1 MRSRLKN
8 NGATLIHSHDSSPPP
23 AVPLVRA
30 RLAPVAA
37 GLLVVALC
45 GGALIAPASADEV
58 EPTEPTPAPTV
69 AMDAGEAAEGEEA
82 NPNAEWGIEITSV
95 RLTAN
100 DHMIDFRYRVLDA
113 DKAKE
118 LFVRQNKPRMVHHET
133 GLVLSVPETAKV
145 GPLRNSNMPKEGKI
159 YWMFFGNAG
168 KLVKPGDT
176 VTVTIGEFEVDD
188 IIVE

>member
-1 MRSRLKN
+1 MATVCL
-8 NGATLIHSHDSSPPP
+8 GAF
-23 AVPLVRA
+23 
-30 RLAPVAA
+30 
-37 GLLVVALC
+37 
-45 GGALIAPASADEV
+45 IAPALANDDEPPG
-58 EPTEPTPAPTV
+58 PTNPPTAATG
-69 AMDAGEAAEGEEA
+69 ATEDGEAAKGEET

-188 IIVE
+188 IVVE

>member
-1 MRSRLKN
+1 MIN
-8 NGATLIHSHDSSPPP
+8 SHD
-23 AVPLVRA
+23 PLSTPSDPSDRA
-30 RLAPVAA
+30 RLAQVVA
-37 GLLVVALC
+37 GLVMAAVCLGAFTAPPAL
-45 GGALIAPASADEV
+45 ANEDE
-58 EPTEPTPAPTV
+58 PPGPPDTPAATTS
-69 AMDAGEAAEGEEA
+69 AMEDGESAEGEET

-118 LFVRQNKPRMVHHET
+118 LFVRQNKPRMVHDET

-176 VTVTIGEFEVDD
+176 VSVTIGEFEVDD
-188 IIVE
+188 IVVE